1 MHLIYV
7 DCIPNSVSQDVFVQE
22 CPSEHQQGGQPSDGM
37 ECEREKE
44 REKGERKR
52 IARKDS

>member
-1 MHLIYV
+1 MHSIHV
-7 DCIPNSVSQDVFVQE
+7 DHILNSVSQGVFSQE
-22 CPSEHQQGGQPSDGM
+22 CPSEHQQGGQPSDSM
-37 ECEREKE
+37 ESEKKKE